1 MEEKHTNLFL
11 VLLVVGVALVG
22 LAEIGMFDTIT
33 GNAPRSLQV
42 KCAAEEKALRDCSMQ
57 FGGKRADQECSNAFV
72 ARDMCYKGELP
83 RSNCGE
89 GQVYIEARCPNGQ
102 PLSVRTCT
110 RGQWVTAQQQC

>member
-42 KCAAEEKALRDCSMQ
+42 KGAAEEKTM
-57 FGGKRADQECSNAFV
+57 
-72 ARDMCYKGELP
+72 GEWNKQ
-83 RSNCGE
+83 S
-89 GQVYIEARCPNGQ
+89 
-102 PLSVRTCT
+102 
-110 RGQWVTAQQQC
+110 